1 MLTLTWPP
9 PTETLASVAGPGDLK
24 ASLAIGVQA
33 WGKLWARRK
42 MRGTGP
48 LRDVLGAILSV
59 EVKLGTGGKWHPHF
73 HILITMP
80 RKCRVSA
87 SELRHEWDI
96 LTGGRQ
102 LRLDPL
108 LQESDVVEVFKYAV
122 KPADLDSIGRAD
134 VAGILTRFEIYQ
146 VLKGARLLRGFGCY
160 FDVQDVDLSQ
170 PEIIDD
176 PGQWVDL
183 IFRWMGADYQLW
195 QILGNKELVDRG
207 GVI

>member
-1 MLTLTWPP
+1 M
-9 PTETLASVAGPGDLK
+9 K
-24 ASLAIGVQA
+24 A
-33 WGKLWARRK
+33 WGKLWDRRK
-42 MRGTGP
+42 RRGTGP

-122 KPADLDSIGRAD
+122 KPDDLDKCGQSSIEGVR
-134 VAGILTRFEIYQ
+134 TRFQIYQ
-146 VLKGARLLRGFGCY
+146 VLKGARLIRGFGCY
-160 FDVQDVDLSQ
+160 FSVQDVDLQERESV
-170 PEIIDD
+170 EDL
-176 PGQWVDL
+176 GKWLDL
-183 IFRWMGADYQLW
+183 IFRWMGSEYKLW
-195 QILGNKELVDRG
+195 HVLGRKDSDRSEG
-207 GVI
+207 GDFVVV